1 MANIMSPACLYRL
14 MVLTILA
21 VVGASTAALLFFSPF
36 EDLYWVIPLAFLVNM
51 LIFWV
56 ILRQLI
62 LKTFVFLYA

>member
-1 MANIMSPACLYRL
+1 